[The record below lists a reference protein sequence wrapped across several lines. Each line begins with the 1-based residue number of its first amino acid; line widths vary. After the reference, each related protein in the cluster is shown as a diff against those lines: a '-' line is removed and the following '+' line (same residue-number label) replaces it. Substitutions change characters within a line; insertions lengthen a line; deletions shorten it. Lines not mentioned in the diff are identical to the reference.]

1 MGAQTLEGKDKW
13 GPQQSWAHS
22 SVMLPTAPRERRH
35 LLAKVKLP
43 YLGRKISP
51 QKTLKIYRNRENPTY
66 DFSGSQALNLIQRM
80 KIFCCQCTFLL
91 F

>member
-22 SVMLPTAPRERRH
+22 SVTLPTAPRERRH
-35 LLAKVKLP
+35 LLAKVMLP

-51 QKTLKIYRNRENPTY
+51 QKTLKIYRNRENPT
-66 DFSGSQALNLIQRM
+66 
-80 KIFCCQCTFLL
+80 
-91 F
+91 